1 MRGAHFSART
11 GSARAPP
18 CRRRRALP
26 FGTASPNIP
35 GDLNL
40 FTHFPVHG
48 RLFCRGGPKVHLR
61 EKVRCPARGAEKDRD
76 RDRHGDD
83 YRDLKDPI
91 TCHEHGNAI
100 RTGNGAQRAPRCPMP
115 CAGSRPAG
123 PLNRSYFCM
132 YFE

>member
-1 MRGAHFSART
+1 MAGPFGGPCTVPCIPCYRRIAAVCDKVSYSYKEVRGAHFSART

-35 GDLNL
+35 FQVNL

-83 YRDLKDPI
+83 YRDLKV
-91 TCHEHGNAI
+91 
-100 RTGNGAQRAPRCPMP
+100 
-115 CAGSRPAG
+115 
-123 PLNRSYFCM
+123 
-132 YFE
+132 

>member
-1 MRGAHFSART
+1 MEVRGAHFSART

-35 GDLNL
+35 IGVNL

-48 RLFCRGGPKVHLR
+48 RLFCRGGPKVHLG
-61 EKVRCPARGAEKDRD
+61 EKVRCPARGVEKDRD

-83 YRDLKDPI
+83 YRDLKV
-91 TCHEHGNAI
+91 
-100 RTGNGAQRAPRCPMP
+100 
-115 CAGSRPAG
+115 
-123 PLNRSYFCM
+123 
-132 YFE
+132 